1 MGMILQSIIL
11 TWQQIEMRVEEEEES
26 SLTFFNG
33 NKAGK

>member
-1 MGMILQSIIL
+1 MIVQSIIL
-11 TWQQIEMRVEEEEES
+11 TWQQIEMRIEEKKES